1 MDGLTPEQVERFV
14 VDGFVHVE
22 GAFPRDVADACRAL
36 LWAETGCDPDDP
48 TTWTRPVVRIDGM
61 GGGPF
66 AAAANTPRLHAAF
79 DQLAGPGRWRPR
91 GGLGTFPIRFPHR
104 DDPGDAGWHVEAS
117 YAGPD
122 GEWRLN
128 IGSRGRALLMLFL
141 FSDVGPHDAPTRVR
155 VGSHL
160 DVAPLLASYGDAGAE
175 FFAFATEAVPA
186 TAHRPVA
193 YATGAA
199 GDVHLVHPFLV
210 HGAQPHRGTRPR
222 FLAQPPL
229 EPTGELDLK
238 AAATPVERAVRLGLD
253 AARPA

>member
-1 MDGLTPEQVERFV
+1 
-14 VDGFVHVE
+14 
-22 GAFPRDVADACRAL
+22 
-36 LWAETGCDPDDP
+36 
-48 TTWTRPVVRIDGM
+48 
-61 GGGPF
+61 
-66 AAAANTPRLHAAF
+66 
-79 DQLAGPGRWRPR
+79 
-91 GGLGTFPIRFPHR
+91 LGTFPIRFPHR

-175 FFAFATEAVPA
+175 FLAFATEAVPA